1 MTDNNK
7 EIIRAKRINEDKIRD
22 LNDYL
27 DFMEAK
33 RDKLEQDIIDENDE
47 QYKED
52 MRFDL
57 QEIEHKIENA
67 LTELARLEE

>member
-1 MTDNNK
+1 MMDNNK
-7 EIIRAKRINEDKIRD
+7 EITRAKRINADKIRD

-33 RDKLEQDIIDENDE
+33 RDKLKQDIMDENDE

-52 MRFDL
+52 MISQL
-57 QEIEHKIENA
+57 QEIEHRIENA
-67 LTELARLEE
+67 LTELSRLEE

>member
-1 MTDNNK
+1 MDNNK
-7 EIIRAKRINEDKIRD
+7 EIIRAKRINEDKIRE

-33 RDKLEQDIIDENDE
+33 RDKLKQDIMDENDE

-52 MRFDL
+52 MRSQL
-57 QEIEHKIENA
+57 QEIKHKIENA